1 MPDWTKSM
9 QQSFEYYIV
18 DPKTWCDDTQTTSI
32 TSCSIT
38 RDSTVD
44 TLGSAT
50 IGLTEDI
57 GEQYVRA
64 YLITIQNGI
73 RERHPLGT
81 FLVQTPSTKFDG
93 KNKSITLDAY
103 TPLLELKENMPP
115 IGFTVKKDAN
125 TMAQV
130 YTLTKEHVRAP
141 VVEPVGNAILY
152 SDFTAETNDTWLTYL
167 MDLAADARYTFDL
180 DELSRII
187 YQPYT
192 KIASLQ
198 PRYTFTDDNSSILY
212 PEMTVERDLYNIPNA
227 VEVIY
232 TESNRSLYAK
242 AVNMEKN
249 SPISTVNRGREI
261 LYRVTNPEL
270 KGVPDASY
278 IKDYAERVLSDQST
292 LEYSLSYTH
301 AYCPVRVGDCVLL
314 NYRAAGLSN
323 VKAKIVSQTIK
334 CEPGTPVTE
343 KAVYTQNLW
352 R

>member
-1 MPDWTKSM
+1 MPDWSKSM
-9 QQSFEYYIV
+9 QQTFEYYIV
-18 DPKTWCDDTQTTSI
+18 DPKTWCDSTQITTI

-44 TLGSAT
+44 TLGSAS
-50 IGLTEDI
+50 IELTENI
-57 GEQYVRA
+57 GEEYVRV
-64 YLITIQNGI
+64 YLVTIQNGVK
-73 RERHPLGT
+73 ERYSLGT

-93 KNKSITLDAY
+93 KSTSITLDAY

-115 IGFTVKKDAN
+115 IGFTVLKN
-125 TMAQV
+125 STTMTQV
-130 YTLTKEHVRAP
+130 YNLTREHLRAP
-141 VVEPVGNAILY
+141 VVEPAGSATLY

-167 MDLAADARYTFDL
+167 SDLAADARYSFDL
-180 DELSRII
+180 DELSRVIF
-187 YQPYT
+187 QPYT
-192 KIASLQ
+192 KTASLQ

-212 PEMTVERDLYNIPNA
+212 PEVTVERDLYNIPNA
-227 VEVIY
+227 VEVVY
-232 TESNRSLYAK
+232 TDSNHSLYAK
-242 AVNMEKN
+242 AVNSEKN

-261 LYRVTNPEL
+261 LYRITDPEL
-270 KGVPDASY
+270 KGVPDETY
-278 IKDYAERVLSDQST
+278 IKNYAEQVLSDQST
-292 LEYSLSYTH
+292 LEYTLSYTH